1 MEGYKKCIWNRL
13 RTLIKTQTHQ
23 REKAFRVKVTGN
35 EIKQRDQTRDFPSG
49 HSIELH
55 ETCMVGCLAK
65 VLLNNPT
72 TNSTS
77 VFTFVLHH
85 THAVCRK
92 GPNIYISLISGLPS
106 FSHTKTTGEEVD
118 NSSRRSSRDQI
129 YNTRQNSSFQ
139 TSNTLF
145 PIRIHFNNFWEKNFI
160 KKWTT
165 ADDHLLAPTQ
175 RIFQPPP
182 LNENSLWL
190 DRIENVGKQKLYNTL
205 FFFPIFL
212 DAKRRFSSSL

>member
-1 MEGYKKCIWNRL
+1 MRSNS
-13 RTLIKTQTHQ
+13 
-23 REKAFRVKVTGN
+23 
-35 EIKQRDQTRDFPSG
+35 EIKPEISRQDIQLNYTRHVWWVVWQKSYSTIRQP
-49 HSIELH
+49 I
-55 ETCMVGCLAK
+55 
-65 VLLNNPT
+65 LLLF
-72 TNSTS
+72 SR
-77 VFTFVLHH
+77 FFLHH